1 MCLRRLWL
9 YVAALGVPLIGGVA
23 TLWLETAVM
32 HTPIYK
38 AFVIAAGVALILVGC
53 LLSDIL
59 EERNARY
66 QRDAPIYQR
75 LPQSPSDP
83 SL

>member
-1 MCLRRLWL
+1 
-9 YVAALGVPLIGGVA
+9 
-23 TLWLETAVM
+23 
-32 HTPIYK
+32 
-38 AFVIAAGVALILVGC
+38 